1 MPACAYPLEVV
12 SLFTLIP
19 LISLVICVVILWYYA
34 TRSAESLM
42 FKIMNIGVA
51 AILDVFILATS
62 IGLFYSLSGCGP

>member
-42 FKIMNIGVA
+42 FKIMNISVA
-51 AILDVFILATS
+51 ALLDVFILATS

>member
-19 LISLVICVVILWYYA
+19 FISIVICLVITWYYA
-34 TRSAESLM
+34 TRSAESLV

-51 AILDVFILATS
+51 VLLDVFIVATS
-62 IGLFYSLSGCGP
+62 ITLFYSLSGCGP